1 LSQLLK
7 ITNGTLLT
15 PYRMIRNGTLVIK
28 EGRIVEIAEGPIE
41 VPDALVIDAQGRYIA
56 PGFLDLHVHGGG
68 GHDFMDGT
76 LDAFLKVAETHA
88 RFGTTSMAPTTLTSD
103 QASLFRTLELYEE
116 AHKKNDNGAQ
126 FLGLHLEGPY
136 FALSQC
142 GAQDPRYIRNPNK
155 AEYQEIIR
163 RANGSVKRWSVAPEL
178 PGALEMGRYLRAEG
192 IIASVAHT
200 EAIHED
206 VVLAAENGYTLMTH
220 LYSAM
225 LGVTRRNAF
234 RYAGAVESAF
244 LLDEMDVEIITDGIH
259 LPPPL
264 LQLIYKIKGPDRIA
278 LITDAMRAASLPPGD
293 SILGPLHNGLKV
305 LVEDGVAKL
314 PDRSSFAGSVATAD
328 RLVRTIVQ
336 QAGVPLLDAIKMM
349 ATTPARIMGV
359 QDRKGSLTVGKDADI
374 VLFDKDIRVST
385 TLIRGKVIY
394 SNDRA
399 RVAGLARGLIKM
411 QDGFEDPLADFQEYN
426 E

>member
-1 LSQLLK
+1 
-7 ITNGTLLT
+7 
-15 PYRMIRNGTLVIK
+15 MIRNGTLVIK
-28 EGRIVEIAEGPIE
+28 DGRIVEVAEGTLE
-41 VPDALVIDAQGRYIA
+41 APDALVIDAQGRYVA
-56 PGFLDLHVHGGG
+56 PGFIDLHVHGGG

-76 LDAFLKVAETHA
+76 LDAFLQVAETHA
-88 RFGTTSMAPTTLTSD
+88 RFGTTAMVPTTLTSD
-103 QASLFRTLELYEE
+103 QDSLFRTLELYEE
-116 AHKKNDNGAQ
+116 ATQKNENGAQ

-136 FALSQC
+136 FAMSQC
-142 GAQDPRYIRNPNK
+142 GAQDPRYIRNPDTN
-155 AEYQEIIR
+155 EYREIIR

-244 LLDEMDVEIITDGIH
+244 LLDDMDVEIITDGIH

-349 ATTPARIMGV
+349 ASTPARIMGV

-374 VLFDKDIRVST
+374 VLFDEDIRVST
-385 TLIRGKVIY
+385 TIVGGKVIFTDE
-394 SNDRA
+394 S
-399 RVAGLARGLIKM
+399 
-411 QDGFEDPLADFQEYN
+411 
-426 E
+426 

>member
-1 LSQLLK
+1 MPLYLK
-7 ITNGTLLT
+7 IINGTLLT
-15 PYRMIRNGTLVIK
+15 PYRLIRNGTLVVAD
-28 EGRIVEIAEGPIE
+28 GRIVEITEGNVE
-41 VPDALVIDAQGRYIA
+41 VPDAIELDARGRYVA
-56 PGFLDLHVHGGG
+56 PGFIDLHVHGGG

-88 RFGTTSMAPTTLTSD
+88 RFGTTSMVPTTLTSD
-103 QASLFRTLELYEE
+103 QKALFRTLELYEE
-116 AHKKNDNGAQ
+116 ANQKNENGAQ

-136 FALSQC
+136 FAMSQR
-142 GAQDPRYIRNPNK
+142 GAQDPRYIRNPDP
-155 AEYQEIIR
+155 AEYREIIR
-163 RANGSVKRWSVAPEL
+163 RANGSVRRWSIAPEL

-244 LLDEMDVEIITDGIH
+244 LLDDMDVEIITDGIH

-264 LQLIYKIKGPDRIA
+264 LQLIYKIKGPDRTA

-293 SILGPLHNGLKV
+293 SILGPLDNGLKV

-314 PDRSSFAGSVATAD
+314 PDRSSFAGSVATTD

-359 QDRKGSLTVGKDADI
+359 QDRKGSLTVGKDADL
-374 VLFDKDIRVST
+374 VLFDEDIRVSA
-385 TLIRGKVIY
+385 TLVGGKV
-394 SNDRA
+394 
-399 RVAGLARGLIKM
+399 V
-411 QDGFEDPLADFQEYN
+411 FES
-426 E
+426 

>member
-1 LSQLLK
+1 
-7 ITNGTLLT
+7 
-15 PYRMIRNGTLVIK
+15 MIRNGTLVIK
-28 EGRIVEIAEGPIE
+28 DGRIVEIAEGPLE

-56 PGFLDLHVHGGG
+56 PGFIDLHVHGGG

-116 AHKKNDNGAQ
+116 AHRKNENGAQ

-142 GAQDPRYIRNPNK
+142 GAQDPRYIRNPDK

-349 ATTPARIMGV
+349 ASTPARIMGV

-374 VLFDKDIRVST
+374 VLFDEDIRVST
-385 TLIRGKVIY
+385 TIVGGKVVFK
-394 SNDRA
+394 N
-399 RVAGLARGLIKM
+399 
-411 QDGFEDPLADFQEYN
+411 
-426 E
+426 